1 MSEEKRKY
9 IRFGCLLPAEVT
21 RVEDT
26 AHIIK
31 DTNVNDFSR
40 EGIRVKMSLNLK
52 TGSVVQLNIKNPKTS
67 EAIPVEA
74 EIVWSRQSDNSID
87 LGLKIS
93 KIDKTVKHDIQ
104 EYIYEGWLEEQQ
116 NTSRDDKEKNSE

>member
-21 RVEDT
+21 KVEDT

-31 DTNVNDFSR
+31 DTNINDFSR

-52 TGSVVQLNIKNPKTS
+52 TGSVVQLNIRHPKTS
-67 EAIPVEA
+67 ETIPVEA
-74 EIVWSRQSDNSID
+74 EIVWSRQSENFIE

-116 NTSRDDKEKNSE
+116 TSGQEDPGKDSE

>member
-31 DTNVNDFSR
+31 DTNINDFSR
-40 EGIRVKMSLNLK
+40 EGIRLKMSLNLK
-52 TGSVVQLNIKNPKTS
+52 AGAVVELNIRHPKTS
-67 EAIPVEA
+67 ETIPVEA
-74 EIVWSRQSDNSID
+74 EIVWSRQADDVIE

-104 EYIYEGWLEEQQ
+104 EYIYDDWLEGQQ
-116 NTSRDDKEKNSE
+116 NKKDNDTE